1 MGEMEGKERDDEKK
15 KKYDKD
21 INGNADISRY

>member
-21 INGNADISRY
+21 IKGNADISRY